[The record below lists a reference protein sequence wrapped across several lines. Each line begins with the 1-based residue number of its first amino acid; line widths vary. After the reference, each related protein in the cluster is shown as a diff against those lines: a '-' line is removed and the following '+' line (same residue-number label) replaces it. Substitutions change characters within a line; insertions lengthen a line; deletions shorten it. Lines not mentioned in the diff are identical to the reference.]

1 MYILTNARRD
11 TSLLNNHE
19 TISFQA
25 ISTPTE
31 EFQQK
36 AWQAVMPLVSRLKR
50 FYEFSTELGK
60 ISLELLCGK
69 WHLDLCKDSLEPV
82 YNPRLFKRILLY
94 SI

>member
-1 MYILTNARRD
+1 MKP
-11 TSLLNNHE
+11 
-19 TISFQA
+19 FFFKA

-60 ISLELLCGK
+60 ISLVLLCGE
-69 WHLDLCKDSLEPV
+69 WHLDFCKDSLEPM
-82 YNPRLFKRILLY
+82 YNPRLFKRMLLY